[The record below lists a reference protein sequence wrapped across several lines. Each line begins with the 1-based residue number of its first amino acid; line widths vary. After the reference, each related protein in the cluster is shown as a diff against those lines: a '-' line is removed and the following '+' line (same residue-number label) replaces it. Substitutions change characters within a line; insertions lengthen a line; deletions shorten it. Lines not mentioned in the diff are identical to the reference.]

1 MDRGK
6 SMGSAL
12 VRREF
17 PLGRAIHLL
26 TKGQIE
32 STRSTL
38 CDGGGLYLVRKGN
51 GAAASWIFRFARQ
64 GKSHDLGLG
73 PWPEISLTRAR
84 DKAFELRRKL
94 AEGVDV
100 LAERGRTQPAAP
112 AIAVPAAPVK
122 AMTFADAAMAYI
134 AGQEA
139 GWTPASTFQWTASLR
154 NLAFPI
160 IGAMP
165 VSKIDTPDVLRVLQP
180 IWTTKATT
188 AGRIRG
194 RIERILDWAKVHG
207 HRSGG
212 ENPAR
217 WDGHLANV
225 LPAKSR
231 VATIEHFEAVP
242 VAAVPAFM
250 ERLRAGARVYRA
262 VRGPQRRGARRD
274 VVRDRHDR
282 GDVDDTGC
290 SDEGAP
296 ATRRRALFA
305 RSRHLG
311 RDAEGTPRRSRIL
324 WYAQRLRRA
333 ARGRAAHAQDR
344 RGRQGARA
352 ALVVPRLVRR
362 DRPGSS
368 ACRDVPRAQHRQRGR
383 AVLCPVKPAGAA
395 PRLDAGVGGL
405 LRRPGP
411 ENLVY

>member
-1 MDRGK
+1 
-6 SMGSAL
+6 
-12 VRREF
+12 V
-17 PLGRAIHLL
+17 GRAIHLL
-26 TKGQIE
+26 TKAHIE
-32 STRSTL
+32 STRHTL

-112 AIAVPAAPVK
+112 AIAAPAAPVK
-122 AMTFADAAMAYI
+122 VMTFADAAMAYI

-207 HRSGG
+207 HRNGG

-250 ERLRAGARVYRA
+250 ERLRAHQGVEARALEFIVLCAARSGEARGATWSEIDMTAATWTIPAARMKARRQHVVA
-262 VRGPQRRGARRD
+262 LSSHALAILDEMQKARRGDHVFHGTRSAFVGPHGVERLMLKIGDGAKVHGLRSLFRDWCGETGQDRVLAEMCLAHSIGSAVEQSYAR
-274 VVRDRHDR
+274 
-282 GDVDDTGC
+282 
-290 SDEGAP
+290 SNLLE
-296 ATRRRALFA
+296 RRRAVMEA
-305 RSRHLG
+305 
-311 RDAEGTPRRSRIL
+311 
-324 WYAQRLRRA
+324 WA
-333 ARGRAAHAQDR
+333 AFCAG
-344 RGRQGARA
+344 QG
-352 ALVVPRLVRR
+352 
-362 DRPGSS
+362 G
-368 ACRDVPRAQHRQRGR
+368 
-383 AVLCPVKPAGAA
+383 KT
-395 PRLDAGVGGL
+395 
-405 LRRPGP
+405 
-411 ENLVY
+411 